1 MAGQLETEFECVH
14 LGRVN
19 SGTRWDTSH
28 GPGKD
33 GPNLPDQY
41 TTSTHSLFRK
51 KCLFKMSIQ

>member
-41 TTSTHSLFRK
+41 PLA
-51 KCLFKMSIQ
+51 LPEEMSF